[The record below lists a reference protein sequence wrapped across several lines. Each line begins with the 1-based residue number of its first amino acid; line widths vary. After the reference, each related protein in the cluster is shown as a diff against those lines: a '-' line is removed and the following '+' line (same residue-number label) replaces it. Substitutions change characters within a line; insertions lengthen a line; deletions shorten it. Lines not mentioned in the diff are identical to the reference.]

1 MSDTALLSGA
11 IPAAREPAEPNR
23 HGNRHANGLRA
34 AIREALADLA
44 EIQPYEV
51 SPELYRDWNAG
62 EEFEV
67 AVGRG
72 ECAS

>member
-1 MSDTALLSGA
+1 MIDMALPSGA
-11 IPAAREPAEPNR
+11 IPAARETADPKR
-23 HGNRHANGLRA
+23 RDNRHANGLCA
-34 AIREALADLA
+34 AIREGLADLA

-67 AVGRG
+67 AIGRG